1 MTIVLTSLMLTK
13 YSIFQNNFNILLNI
27 VLFIQYKILTKIFN
41 QMLTKQITV

>member
-27 VLFIQYKILTKIFN
+27 VLFIQYKTLTKIFN